1 MKPDCMHFY
10 LDGRDQKLFRNSIDE
25 VELAKTIIKTGES
38 PRDVIHKAV
47 KAEAAALVRQKK
59 SWLADAH
66 EDIIDAGVSEE
77 DAWAAYVEGRVDE
90 VAQALEPGV
99 IEAMIDELDGG
110 GDEDDEDEDDE
121 DDDEDDNDKE
131 D

>member
-1 MKPDCMHFY
+1 MHFY
-10 LDGRDQKLFRNSIDE
+10 LDGRDQKLFRNSLDE
-25 VELAKTIIKTGES
+25 AELAKTILSTGEN

-99 IEAMIDELDGG
+99 IDAMIDELDGG
-110 GDEDDEDEDDE
+110 DDEDEGDE
-121 DDDEDDNDKE
+121 DDDDEDDNDKE